1 MSVLF
6 DVDGEPV
13 RLCGVPEGA
22 TWTPEVKAAL
32 VELVR
37 AARRKYVD
45 DLAADN
51 GR

>member
-1 MSVLF
+1 MTDRSVVF

-22 TWTPEVKAAL
+22 VWTPEAKAAL

-37 AARRKYVD
+37 AAREQYTAEKAGD
-45 DLAADN
+45 
-51 GR
+51 